1 MAEAPT
7 PETLLTQERELLL
20 DTFDY
25 TFAWELG
32 RRMHGKAVAAGMP
45 VAIEITHGAD
55 PVFFALA
62 PGATP
67 DNKDWVRRKR
77 NVALRFQHSSLY
89 MRVMAEKTG
98 INFNSRYRLP
108 ETEFA
113 ASGGGVPLVLRHG
126 GIIGAAAVSGMPD
139 VEDHRLIT
147 ATLQEM
153 ISR

>member
-7 PETLLTQERELLL
+7 PETLLTEERELLL

-89 MRVMAEKTG
+89 MRVMARRRRGSTSMPG
-98 INFNSRYRLP
+98 IVFQRRSSPQVEAVFPWSSATAGLSAPPLSAACLMSR
-108 ETEFA
+108 TT
-113 ASGGGVPLVLRHG
+113 S
-126 GIIGAAAVSGMPD
+126 
-139 VEDHRLIT
+139 
-147 ATLQEM
+147 
-153 ISR
+153 